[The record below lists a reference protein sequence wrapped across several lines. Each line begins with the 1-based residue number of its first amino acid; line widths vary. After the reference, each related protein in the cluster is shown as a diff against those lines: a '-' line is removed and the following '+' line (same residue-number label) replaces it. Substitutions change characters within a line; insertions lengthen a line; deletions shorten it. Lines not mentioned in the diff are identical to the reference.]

1 MVVGHIPFVSSFRRP
16 ISLLNCLRRGQ
27 KKRQNRQKLERITSS
42 YSTAEQLEDRTLLAG
57 ASLVNIEPNIDIALT
72 EGEVYNQAPKELTFQ
87 FTPGQQIDPASLGG
101 IQIVRSGL
109 DGTFNDGNEVII
121 QPGFIGLGDAP
132 NEVIVRFAESL
143 PDDNY
148 QITIF
153 GTGAT
158 PLLNQNGEAFQDGVD
173 QVVNFELDLGAKVV
187 AVVPQPV
194 SGGGT
199 GSLSQALNQIDV
211 YFNDD
216 PLDQASAENTFFY
229 QLIDTSSNVIVN
241 PASVS
246 YDSAENKATLTFAVD
261 IADGTYHLR
270 IGESATPNFAT
281 SSVVSV
287 ADDDNSSF
295 DTAFDLGTLTTQTI
309 QINEQIEP
317 QAVAQPPLAGGND
330 EPGHREITIE
340 QHIGATGTTPS
351 NPGPISTVFFSF
363 PETYGVDLFGNTLF
377 NEITEN
383 QKQRAREIYE
393 IYSYLTGMEVQEVVS
408 GGTGIVTGD
417 PRAVDPFV
425 PPLAVGGIA
434 GNGLALMN
442 GALDWGDSPYGGGWF
457 ATAFHEIGHTLGL
470 EHSYDLPSIMGSSG
484 GDVGGTVPGEPIFPS
499 NHDIVHINRIR
510 PALSNDIDL
519 QKFELTASGRFT
531 AEITADRL
539 PTKSFLDSVL
549 TLYRESPG
557 GVREIIARNDDYF
570 GEDAFLDLQLEAGT
584 YYLAVTSVGNTD
596 FDPTVSDSGYGGRT
610 DGDYTLDLNFTPDP
624 LANTFMVDTTGV
636 ALDGDADG
644 QAGGVFDFWFQ
655 SGETIFVDKATQ
667 SGGTADGSLTNPYS
681 NIDDALAAVSASTKI
696 VRIVGNGGTDGD
708 ISTVEDNDA
717 YQIGLTDSFQHLEDG
732 ATFDIPQNVT
742 VMVDQG
748 AIIKLQRANIDVGS
762 NNLLVDRS
770 QGALQILGTPDNQV
784 HLTSYGND
792 AIGGDDDGLSDG
804 ANAGDWG
811 GIVFRADSDLEDS
824 GVFLNS
830 VNNASISYGGG
841 SVFVNSVLQTFSPI
855 HSDSA

>member
-72 EGEVYNQAPKELTFQ
+72 EGEIYNQAPKELTFQ

-246 YDSAENKATLTFAVD
+246 YNSAENKATLTFATD

-281 SSVVSV
+281 SNVVSV

-351 NPGPISTVFFSF
+351 NPGPISTVTFW
-363 PETYGVDLFGNTLF
+363 
-377 NEITEN
+377 
-383 QKQRAREIYE
+383 AR
-393 IYSYLTGMEVQEVVS
+393 
-408 GGTGIVTGD
+408 
-417 PRAVDPFV
+417 
-425 PPLAVGGIA
+425 
-434 GNGLALMN
+434 
-442 GALDWGDSPYGGGWF
+442 
-457 ATAFHEIGHTLGL
+457 
-470 EHSYDLPSIMGSSG
+470 
-484 GDVGGTVPGEPIFPS
+484 
-499 NHDIVHINRIR
+499 
-510 PALSNDIDL
+510 
-519 QKFELTASGRFT
+519 
-531 AEITADRL
+531 
-539 PTKSFLDSVL
+539 
-549 TLYRESPG
+549 
-557 GVREIIARNDDYF
+557 
-570 GEDAFLDLQLEAGT
+570 
-584 YYLAVTSVGNTD
+584 
-596 FDPTVSDSGYGGRT
+596 
-610 DGDYTLDLNFTPDP
+610 
-624 LANTFMVDTTGV
+624 
-636 ALDGDADG
+636 
-644 QAGGVFDFWFQ
+644 
-655 SGETIFVDKATQ
+655 
-667 SGGTADGSLTNPYS
+667 
-681 NIDDALAAVSASTKI
+681 
-696 VRIVGNGGTDGD
+696 
-708 ISTVEDNDA
+708 
-717 YQIGLTDSFQHLEDG
+717 
-732 ATFDIPQNVT
+732 
-742 VMVDQG
+742 
-748 AIIKLQRANIDVGS
+748 
-762 NNLLVDRS
+762 
-770 QGALQILGTPDNQV
+770 
-784 HLTSYGND
+784 
-792 AIGGDDDGLSDG
+792 
-804 ANAGDWG
+804 
-811 GIVFRADSDLEDS
+811 
-824 GVFLNS
+824 
-830 VNNASISYGGG
+830 
-841 SVFVNSVLQTFSPI
+841 
-855 HSDSA
+855 